1 MDSAT
6 GAACREGEVAL
17 RELIGHRR
25 SLVAAA
31 ALILVGTIADCA
43 SPGVPPGGPVDT
55 DAPRLVDVA
64 PDSGATATTPK
75 VAIFKF
81 DEVVSERPSGAASL
95 QALFLISPRSGTPE
109 VDWHRREV
117 TVRPSRGWRAN
128 TAYTITMLPGMSDLR
143 GNVRNT
149 GAVLVFSTGAEIPQS
164 RIAGTVFN
172 WLTGNPSPRAFIEAR
187 PVTDTTI
194 AYVAA
199 TDSTGSFLVPFVA
212 PGSYRVRAILD
223 DNNNRGLDPREA
235 WDTATVTLTDEA
247 RLELYAFSHDSVG
260 ARLANVALRDS
271 VTLELLFDHAISVS
285 QQFDQTSISIRR
297 ADSVDVPVISVTKP
311 QLPADTLTTSIFAAR
326 PSRPIPSTSLLV
338 KIGTPI
344 KSRTTLRIRTVGVR
358 GLDGIPFTSDRVVV
372 VEPPAPV
379 VAPATAPAPGGTPG
393 APPPPPP
400 PAAVR
405 R

>member
-6 GAACREGEVAL
+6 RAACREGKVAL
-17 RELIGHRR
+17 RELIDRR
-25 SLVAAA
+25 KFLVVAIAS
-31 ALILVGTIADCA
+31 ILVGTIANCA
-43 SPGVPPGGPVDT
+43 SPGIPPGGPVDT
-55 DAPRLVDVA
+55 EAPKLVDVA
-64 PDSGATATTPK
+64 PDSGATSTSPK
-75 VAIFKF
+75 QAVFRF

-109 VDWHRREV
+109 VDWHRQEV
-117 TVRPSRGWRAN
+117 TVRPSRGWRPN

-149 GAVLVFSTGAEIPQS
+149 GAVVVFSTGAEIPQS

-172 WLTGNPSPRAFIEAR
+172 WLSGNPAPRAFIEAR

-212 PGSYRVRAILD
+212 PGTYRVRAILD

-235 WDTATVTLTDEA
+235 WDTATVALTDEA
-247 RLELYAFSHDSVG
+247 RLELYTFPHDSVG

-271 VTLELLFDHAISVS
+271 VTLELLFDHAINVS
-285 QQFDQTSISIRR
+285 QQFDRSTISIRR
-297 ADSVDVPVISVTKP
+297 ADSVDIPVISVTKP

-358 GLDGIPFTSDRVVV
+358 GLDDIPFTSDRVVIV
-372 VEPPAPV
+372 DPPAPL
-379 VAPATAPAPGGTPG
+379 VAPAVVPVPG

-400 PAAVR
+400 APPVR

>member
-6 GAACREGEVAL
+6 GAARREGEVTL
-17 RELIGHRR
+17 RKLIGYRR
-25 SLVAAA
+25 LLAVAVASV
-31 ALILVGTIADCA
+31 LPGIIANCA

-64 PDSGATATTPK
+64 PDSGATSTTPK
-75 VAIFKF
+75 EAVFRF
-81 DEVVSERPSGAASL
+81 DEVVSERPSGAATL
-95 QALFLISPRSGTPE
+95 QALFLVSPRSGTPE

-117 TVRPSRGWRAN
+117 TVRPSRGWRPN

-149 GAVLVFSTGAEIPQS
+149 GAVVVFSTGAEIPQS

-172 WLTGNPSPRAFIEAR
+172 WLTGNPAPRAFIEAR

-223 DNNNRGLDPREA
+223 DNNNRGLDPREG
-235 WDTATVTLTDEA
+235 WDTATVALTDTT

-271 VTLELLFDHAISVS
+271 VTLELLFDHAINVS
-285 QQFDQTSISIRR
+285 QQFDQSSINIRR
-297 ADSVDVPVISVTKP
+297 ADSVDIPIVSVSKP
-311 QLPADTLTTSIFAAR
+311 QLPADTLTAPIFAAR

-344 KSRTTLRIRTVGVR
+344 MTRTTLRIRTIGVR
-358 GLDGIPFTSDRVVV
+358 GLDGIPFTSDRIVV
-372 VEPPAPV
+372 VEPPPPV
-379 VAPATAPAPGGTPG
+379 VAPAAAPVPG

-400 PAAVR
+400 PPPVR